1 MATQW
6 FYQVMGAELG
16 PISSAELK
24 RKAQQGQIQFDTP
37 VRAAPDGKWQAAER
51 IKGLIDPP
59 PAAAPPPAP
68 TKPGSTK
75 PAPAKPATDTAAHAA
90 ADTATLSVPLASAT
104 KPAAGPDRI
113 YHFAGDSSTEI
124 PVTDEPAS
132 GEYDFFQMVGF
143 ELALG
148 TRLHQALL
156 ERCRAQHVTITEVTR
171 RAIAEHLGRKDLLEQ
186 PANPEPEGLG

>member
-1 MATQW
+1 MAKEW

-24 RKAQQGQIQFDTP
+24 RKAQLGQIQFDTP
-37 VRAAPDGKWQAAER
+37 VRAAPEGKWQAAER

-59 PAAAPPPAP
+59 PVVATPAAPPVHKPVAAP
-68 TKPGSTK
+68 TT
-75 PAPAKPATDTAAHAA
+75 THAA

-104 KPAAGPDRI
+104 KPAAGPDRT

-156 ERCRAQHVTITEVTR
+156 ERCRTQHVTITEVTR
-171 RAIAEHLGRKDLLEQ
+171 QAIAEHLGRKDLLEQ

>member
-1 MATQW
+1 MASQW

-37 VRAAPDGKWQAAER
+37 VRAAPDGKWQPAER

-59 PAAAPPPAP
+59 PAAPPPPA
-68 TKPGSTK
+68 KPK
-75 PAPAKPATDTAAHAA
+75 PAAAPTVTQATSDTATIKLPPTAPKPATTER
-90 ADTATLSVPLASAT
+90 T
-104 KPAAGPDRI
+104 

-124 PVTDEPAS
+124 AAVTDEPAS

-148 TRLHQALL
+148 TPLHQALL
-156 ERCRAQHVTITEVTR
+156 GYCRAKHLTITEVTR
-171 RAIAEHLGRKDLLEQ
+171 TAIAEHIGRKDLLER
-186 PANPEPEGLG
+186 PANPEPVGLG